1 METKE
6 EVQNA
11 VPVEV
16 ISEAKKPKKERTEK
30 QILSFE
36 KARMVLL
43 EKQKAKLDADLNS
56 IKEKLPSGKKKTKE
70 TIAEPVISEAKKPVT
85 ELVVEPVSKPKK
97 VKVKVEPP
105 SDSSSEEE
113 EEMTVQKPK
122 RQPKEPK
129 TPRAP
134 KEPQNEIIEPKT
146 PRKPR
151 VKTNETPMNSP
162 IEPTNR
168 NPYSA
173 MLSKYRY

>member
-16 ISEAKKPKKERTEK
+16 KPKRERTEK

-56 IKEKLPSGKKKTKE
+56 IKEKLPSGKKKK
-70 TIAEPVISEAKKPVT
+70 EPVVSEVK
-85 ELVVEPVSKPKK
+85 EPVSKPKK
-97 VKVKVEPP
+97 VNIKVKVEPP

-113 EEMTVQKPK
+113 EEITVQKPK
-122 RQPKEPK
+122 RAPKEPK

-134 KEPQNEIIEPKT
+134 KEPQNEIIQPKA

-151 VKTNETPMNSP
+151 VKKAETPMNSP
-162 IEPTNR
+162 VEPTNR

>member
-1 METKE
+1 MESKE
-6 EVQNA
+6 QVENA
-11 VPVEV
+11 VPVE
-16 ISEAKKPKKERTEK
+16 IKPKRERTEK

-56 IKEKLPSGKKKTKE
+56 IKEKLPSGKKKKE
-70 TIAEPVISEAKKPVT
+70 PIISEVKEPIAEPVVEPAVSEAK
-85 ELVVEPVSKPKK
+85 KPKK

-122 RQPKEPK
+122 RAPKEPK

-134 KEPQNEIIEPKT
+134 KEPQNEIIQPKT
-146 PRKPR
+146 PRKVR
-151 VKTNETPMNSP
+151 VKKAETPMNSP
-162 IEPTNR
+162 VEPTNR
-168 NPYSA
+168 NPDSA

>member
-11 VPVEV
+11 VAVE
-16 ISEAKKPKKERTEK
+16 IKPKRERTEK

-56 IKEKLPSGKKKTKE
+56 IKEKLPSGKKKKE
-70 TIAEPVISEAKKPVT
+70 PIISEVKEPVVEPVVSEAKKPR
-85 ELVVEPVSKPKK
+85 K

-113 EEMTVQKPK
+113 EEITVQKPK
-122 RQPKEPK
+122 RAPKEPK

-134 KEPQNEIIEPKT
+134 KEPQNEIIQPKA

-151 VKTNETPMNSP
+151 VKKAETPMNSP
-162 IEPTNR
+162 VEPTNR

>member
-16 ISEAKKPKKERTEK
+16 KPKRERTEK

-43 EKQKAKLDADLNS
+43 EKQK
-56 IKEKLPSGKKKTKE
+56 
-70 TIAEPVISEAKKPVT
+70 
-85 ELVVEPVSKPKK
+85 

-113 EEMTVQKPK
+113 EEITVQKPK
-122 RQPKEPK
+122 RAPKEPK

-134 KEPQNEIIEPKT
+134 KEPQNEIIQPKA

-151 VKTNETPMNSP
+151 VKKAETPMNSP
-162 IEPTNR
+162 VEPTNR